1 MFCWSEKSELK
12 TGCSFKY
19 KRYQGKHVCPKR
31 HVEDTNMTPSIQCS
45 FLERFTHPSRCYSLE
60 KPHEIC
66 HRFPY
71 KCRKDGGH
79 INFHHSVTRNKKI
92 VNFYGWKKLIISVII
107 QRNKRL
113 IRYIDGKLLTNGN
126 WSLVKIGRT
135 SQAER
140 LCLNDLCSCS
150 PKPYTNKEGGWFDIC
165 IYWSSNINTPTDE
178 SHLQMLWQ

>member
-1 MFCWSEKSELK
+1 MEQKNYHLNVLSCCNRLHKNMPLDVKIWQIWISFIWEFTLKYSLRYENLMFCWSEKSELK

-31 HVEDTNMTPSIQCS
+31 HVEDSNMTPSIQCS

-60 KPHEIC
+60 KPREIC

-92 VNFYGWKKLIISVII
+92 VNFYG
-107 QRNKRL
+107 
-113 IRYIDGKLLTNGN
+113 
-126 WSLVKIGRT
+126 
-135 SQAER
+135 
-140 LCLNDLCSCS
+140 
-150 PKPYTNKEGGWFDIC
+150 
-165 IYWSSNINTPTDE
+165 
-178 SHLQMLWQ
+178 